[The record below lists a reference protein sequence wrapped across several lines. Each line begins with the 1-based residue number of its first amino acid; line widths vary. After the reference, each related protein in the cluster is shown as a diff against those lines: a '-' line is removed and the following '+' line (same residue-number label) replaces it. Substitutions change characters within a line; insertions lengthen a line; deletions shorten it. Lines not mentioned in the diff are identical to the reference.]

1 VNPWAIRLAAHVI
14 RAGGVVACPTEAVFG
29 LSCDPGN
36 TAAVR
41 RLLALKQRSA
51 TKGLILIA
59 ADFAQL
65 EPWLAPL
72 SGERRQRMLA
82 GWPGP
87 ITWVA
92 PASPGVPT
100 CLTGGRD
107 SLAVRVTAH
116 PLAAALCRA
125 CGGPLVS
132 SSANPNR
139 RRAARNPLE
148 VRLRL
153 GDNPD
158 FILSGHTSGLDRPT
172 EIHDL
177 HSGQRLR

>member
-1 VNPWAIRLAAHVI
+1 MNRWAVRAAARAV

-36 TAAVR
+36 TSAVR
-41 RLLALKQRSA
+41 RLLALKQRPVA
-51 TKGLILIA
+51 KGLILIA
-59 ADFAQL
+59 ANFTQL

-72 SGERRQRMLA
+72 SGEQRERMLA

-92 PASPGVPT
+92 PARSDVPP
-100 CLTGGRD
+100 CLTGGRG

-116 PLAAALCRA
+116 PLAAALCHA
-125 CGGPLVS
+125 FGGALVS
-132 SSANPNR
+132 SSANR
-139 RRAARNPLE
+139 YQRRAARNPLE

-158 FILSGHTSGLDRPT
+158 YILFGRTGGLERPT

-177 HSGQRLR
+177 HSGRRLR

>member
-1 VNPWAIRLAAHVI
+1 MNRWAIRAAARAI

-36 TAAVR
+36 LSAVR
-41 RLLALKQRSA
+41 RLLALKQRPA

-59 ADFAQL
+59 ADLAQL

-72 SGERRQRMLA
+72 SDEQRERMLA

-92 PASPGVPT
+92 PARKDVPA
-100 CLTGGRD
+100 CLSGGRD
-107 SLAVRVTAH
+107 SLAVRVTDH

-125 CGGPLVS
+125 FGGALVS
-132 SSANPNR
+132 SSANRNQ
-139 RRAARNPLE
+139 RRAARSPLE

-158 FILSGHTSGLDRPT
+158 YILPGRTGGRDRPT

-177 HSGQRLR
+177 HSGRRLR